1 MRNEERTTAMS
12 PGIAR
17 RAALGVVVGGAASA
31 LALGAGGTAAH
42 AATTLTSV
50 GSFAALAALPI
61 TSPMEP
67 VVVLGRAAIGDG
79 GEGVFIW
86 DAAAAASSADGGTR
100 LASTASATG
109 VWRRQTDGDDRMSA
123 RWFGVKADG
132 SADDTTAFQSAVN
145 AAVRAGAVLMAP
157 AGTIRITSSVTV
169 PAVGTSRRLFIQGA
183 GQVQT
188 RFRLSASGRFDFDLG
203 VSSEWDNGH
212 LILRD
217 FSVLCDSAET
227 ITAVTARFARV
238 SGATA
243 QTSIIENVEVVGVSD
258 TTGPKVAFHLV
269 DASALRFR
277 GARIQGRRSGGGS
290 DTVGVLLSGG
300 SIPVEIYLSEIN
312 VYFMNTAFLVDGT
325 ADRRLEGV
333 HLDKCAAVACA
344 YGVTANAAPT
354 DQSLWIKVSQSHFN
368 CTKGGISTSNY
379 GNILFTG
386 NLIYGLP
393 AGGASVA
400 FLAVSVSNGGGSGVG
415 HLSMIADNIIEYAG
429 STTAA
434 KNGILIAGGASED
447 SILIS
452 NNILAFFDT
461 AIWLAPTANRVAIA
475 ATNMFKSNTTPTLN
489 QGSNNVVA
497 PALVTW

>member
-1 MRNEERTTAMS
+1 MAPPTTPA
-12 PGIAR
+12 
-17 RAALGVVVGGAASA
+17 
-31 LALGAGGTAAH
+31 
-42 AATTLTSV
+42 
-50 GSFAALAALPI
+50 
-61 TSPMEP
+61 
-67 VVVLGRAAIGDG
+67 
-79 GEGVFIW
+79 
-86 DAAAAASSADGGTR
+86 
-100 LASTASATG
+100 
-109 VWRRQTDGDDRMSA
+109 
-123 RWFGVKADG
+123 
-132 SADDTTAFQSAVN
+132 AFQSAVN
-145 AAVRAGAVLMAP
+145 AARTRRCGAHAP
-157 AGTIRITSSVTV
+157 AGTIRITSTVTV

-212 LILRD
+212 LVLRD
-217 FSVLCDSAET
+217 FAVLCDSAET

-277 GARIQGRRSGGGS
+277 GSRIQGRRSGGGS

-333 HLDKCAAVACA
+333 HFDKCAAVACA

-354 DQSLWIKVSQSHFN
+354 DQSLWIKVSQSHFKLHEGRN
-368 CTKGGISTSNY
+368 LDEQLREHPLHGQPDLRSSRQRRISRVPRRER
-379 GNILFTG
+379 LQRRR
-386 NLIYGLP
+386 LR
-393 AGGASVA
+393 GGAPQHDRRQHHRVRGEHDRGEERHPDRRRRIGGFDPHLQQHPR
-400 FLAVSVSNGGGSGVG
+400 FLRYGDLVGADREPGG
-415 HLSMIADNIIEYAG
+415 D
-429 STTAA
+429 
-434 KNGILIAGGASED
+434 
-447 SILIS
+447 
-452 NNILAFFDT
+452 
-461 AIWLAPTANRVAIA
+461 R